1 MRADLD
7 ATLAAL
13 ADPGRRAI
21 VQTLRRGPRRPSEV
35 ALALSITRPA
45 MSRHLKVLRG
55 AGLVEQQLLESDGR
69 AKVLRLRPEPLR
81 ALRGWLEE
89 VEGFW
94 SEQLGAFKAHAEA
107 VHRKGRW

>member
-1 MRADLD
+1 MGADLD

-13 ADPGRRAI
+13 ADPARRAI
-21 VQTLRRGPRRPSEV
+21 VQALRRGPGRPGEV
-35 ALALSITRPA
+35 ARALEMRRPA
-45 MSRHLKVLRG
+45 MSRHLKVLRA
-55 AGLVEQQLLESDGR
+55 AGLVEQTLLESDGR

-81 ALRGWLEE
+81 ELKGWLEE

-107 VHRKGRW
+107 VHHRGRR